1 MEKNFDFEVYL
12 HLTLKKLIMELKIA
26 FLFILFSVSNAL
38 AIPTYSQV
46 AKVSL
51 DMKNTS
57 LEQVLDKIES
67 QSKFYFIFNQ
77 KQIDVNRV
85 VDIQVENKL
94 ITDVLPE
101 LFKGTNINYVVLDK
115 KILLTT
121 ETIDSSLLAVNSV
134 KNQQQKQITGI
145 VKDKNGEPLAGV
157 NVVVTGTTQG
167 AITDVAG
174 NYSITVPQGGKS
186 LTFSF
191 IGMSSQEILIE
202 NLTQINVSLVEV
214 EVGLEEVV
222 VVGYGSQKV
231 ASLTGSVDVVKLP
244 EIKEQAA
251 ATENVLKALDGRL
264 PGVVTTYD
272 GNPNASAVTL
282 IRGLGSLNSSTAPLI
297 IIDGVPT
304 TAGLNEL
311 PTNDIESIQVLKDAS
326 ASTIYGSRASN
337 GVYIITTKTAKKG
350 VQIEI
355 PLSQPHFS
363 QKTLFH

>member
-1 MEKNFDFEVYL
+1 
-12 HLTLKKLIMELKIA
+12 
-26 FLFILFSVSNAL
+26 
-38 AIPTYSQV
+38 
-46 AKVSL
+46 
-51 DMKNTS
+51 
-57 LEQVLDKIES
+57 
-67 QSKFYFIFNQ
+67 
-77 KQIDVNRV
+77 
-85 VDIQVENKL
+85 
-94 ITDVLPE
+94 
-101 LFKGTNINYVVLDK
+101 
-115 KILLTT
+115 
-121 ETIDSSLLAVNSV
+121 
-134 KNQQQKQITGI
+134 
-145 VKDKNGEPLAGV
+145 
-157 NVVVTGTTQG
+157 
-167 AITDVAG
+167 
-174 NYSITVPQGGKS
+174 
-186 LTFSF
+186 
-191 IGMSSQEILIE
+191 MSSQEILIE

-355 PLSQPHFS
+355 NSSFTAAFLPKDPIPLMNTEQHGKAQWMAARNDGTDPNYGVYTYQDHQDANGNWVLDKIILPDYLDAAQTMKPADTDWEKVISQTGLSNNQNITVSNGGDHGISCYPLI
-363 QKTLFH
+363 T